1 MKVGKREKKMT
12 EKEQKEEGRSIRQ
25 LDNLENSIVLFLNFN
40 VQTYQN
46 SIQLLGQQSKNALTK
61 RQGNQTKD

>member
-1 MKVGKREKKMT
+1 MA
-12 EKEQKEEGRSIRQ
+12 EKEQKEERRCIRQ
-25 LDNLENSIVLFLNFN
+25 LDNLENRIVLFLNFN
-40 VQTYQN
+40 VRTYQN